1 MWDTITKVYRINL
14 NKSSNTKPSV
24 VRPEGLTF
32 GDRIARIVQGFH
44 PNKIVLFG
52 SYARGGATENSDI
65 DLLIVFSEPV
75 NKRLRAIETRRNLAD
90 MPIGK
95 DIIVTSTEEIKKR
108 GNLIGTILR
117 PALREGKTLYE
128 NRTHSYKLQKLEQG
142 AQANRIKPQTQTG
155 EGAHYPD
162 DCGTAAA

>member
-1 MWDTITKVYRINL
+1 MITTQIIN
-14 NKSSNTKPSV
+14 
-24 VRPEGLTF
+24 
-32 GDRIARIVQGFH
+32 DMIARIVQGFR

-52 SYARGGATENSDI
+52 SYARGEATENSDI

-75 NKRLRAIETRRNLAD
+75 NKRQRAIEIRRILAD

-95 DIIVTSTEEIKKR
+95 DIIVTSPEEIKKR

-128 NRTHSYKLQKLEQG
+128 NRTHPYK
-142 AQANRIKPQTQTG
+142 
-155 EGAHYPD
+155 
-162 DCGTAAA
+162 